1 MFIYNNLYCVIVW
14 IERMRTFLQQIAVG
28 MKGLVRQVLATAVI
42 FCCAFSAA
50 DSAAASGIT
59 SMRIGQ
65 GVGSVRIVFDADR
78 KFDYK
83 VFLLNE
89 PKRLVIDT
97 FDVKVSP
104 EIEKYVDKNNLVTK
118 TRLGSVG
125 TDGIRIVF
133 DLQKTAI
140 VKKAFMLAPQSNFG
154 WRFVIDVSIASE
166 REFSS
171 KVGSKYA
178 LSNENSFA
186 GSYSSSSSKSSS
198 KAKTVNKKKIIVL
211 DPGHGGK
218 DPGAIG
224 YSGVYEKNITLAM
237 AKELKVILEKEGYK
251 VHLTRST
258 DIFIPL
264 RDRVKI
270 ARKYNADLFM
280 SIHADSAV
288 NRSAKG
294 LSVYTLSETASDK
307 EAAAL
312 AERENKADVVAGLN
326 LLEHSKEVS
335 DILINLAQRETMNR
349 SSEFA
354 SFMVQEMR
362 KSVKLRDN
370 THRFAG
376 FAVLKAPD
384 VPSVLL
390 EMGYLS
396 NRTEERL
403 LKQKDY
409 RRKLAVS
416 TSKAVEKYFDNMQ
429 HASVF

>member
-1 MFIYNNLYCVIVW
+1 
-14 IERMRTFLQQIAVG
+14 MRTFLQQIAVG
-28 MKGLVRQVLATAVI
+28 MKGLVRQVLATVVI

-133 DLQKTAI
+133 DLQKPAI

>member
-1 MFIYNNLYCVIVW
+1 
-14 IERMRTFLQQIAVG
+14 MRTFLQQIAVG

-42 FCCAFSAA
+42 FCCVFSAA
-50 DSAAASGIT
+50 NSAAASGIT

-133 DLQKTAI
+133 DLQKPAI

>member
-1 MFIYNNLYCVIVW
+1 
-14 IERMRTFLQQIAVG
+14 MRTFLQQIAVG

-133 DLQKTAI
+133 DLQKPAI

-237 AKELKVILEKEGYK
+237 AKELKEILEKEGYK

>member
-1 MFIYNNLYCVIVW
+1 
-14 IERMRTFLQQIAVG
+14 
-28 MKGLVRQVLATAVI
+28 
-42 FCCAFSAA
+42 
-50 DSAAASGIT
+50 
-59 SMRIGQ
+59 MRIGQ
-65 GVGSVRIVFDADR
+65 GVGNIRIVFDADC
-78 KFDYK
+78 KFDYQ
-83 VFLLNE
+83 VFLLSE
-89 PKRLVIDT
+89 PRRLVVDT
-97 FDVKVSP
+97 QNITVTSQV
-104 EIEKYVDKNNLVTK
+104 ERMVDKNNLVSQ
-118 TRLGSVG
+118 TRVG
-125 TDGIRIVF
+125 KNSSNGARLVF
-133 DLQKTAI
+133 DLQKPAVI
-140 VKKAFMLAPQSNFG
+140 KKAFMLPPQSNFG
-154 WRFVIDVSIASE
+154 WRFVVDVAIASE
-166 REFSS
+166 REFMS
-171 KVGSKYA
+171 KVGTRHA
-178 LSNENSFA
+178 LSNDNSFA
-186 GSYSSSSSKSSS
+186 QSHSGVTINKSNTP
-198 KAKTVNKKKIIVL
+198 KTNRRKIIVI

-237 AKELKVILEKEGYK
+237 GKELKAILDKKGYK
-251 VHLTRST
+251 VFLTRNT

-264 RDRVKI
+264 RERVRI
-270 ARKYNADLFM
+270 ARRYNADLFM
-280 SIHADSAV
+280 SIHADSAR

-312 AERENKADVVAGLN
+312 AERENKVDVVAGLN

-362 KSVKLRDN
+362 RSVKLRAN

-403 LKQKDY
+403 LKQRGY
-409 RRKLAVS
+409 RHKLALSVS
-416 TSKAVEKYFDNMQ
+416 RAIDKYFENMK

>member
-1 MFIYNNLYCVIVW
+1 
-14 IERMRTFLQQIAVG
+14 MRTFLQQMAVG

-125 TDGIRIVF
+125 ADGIRIVF
-133 DLQKTAI
+133 DLQKPAI

-270 ARKYNADLFM
+270 ARKYNADLFI

>member
-1 MFIYNNLYCVIVW
+1 
-14 IERMRTFLQQIAVG
+14 MRTFLQQIAVG

-89 PKRLVIDT
+89 PQRLVIDT

-133 DLQKTAI
+133 DLQKPAI

>member
-1 MFIYNNLYCVIVW
+1 MGTIMGKFSGFFSSRLIAGLL
-14 IERMRTFLQQIAVG
+14 FLFAVFAW
-28 MKGLVRQVLATAVI
+28 LP
-42 FCCAFSAA
+42 AA
-50 DSAAASGIT
+50 HAASGIT

-65 GVGSVRIVFDADR
+65 GVGSVRIVLDAD
-78 KFDYK
+78 KNFDYK
-83 VFLLNE
+83 AFILNS

-97 FDVKVSP
+97 FDINVSP
-104 EIEKYVDKNNLVTK
+104 KLENYKDKNNLVDK

-125 TDGIRIVF
+125 TDGTRIVF
-133 DLQKTAI
+133 DLKKPAI
-140 VKKAFMLAPQSNFG
+140 IKKAFMLPPQSTFG
-154 WRFVIDVSIASE
+154 WRFVVDVASE
-166 REFSS
+166 REFASKLGSDNAFSS
-171 KVGSKYA
+171 DSVPVKVASKTH
-178 LSNENSFA
+178 
-186 GSYSSSSSKSSS
+186 SSPVKS
-198 KAKTVNKKKIIVL
+198 AKKDSKKIIVL
-211 DPGHGGK
+211 DPGHGGR

-237 AKELKVILEKEGYK
+237 GKELKKILEKEGYK
-251 VHLTRST
+251 VYLTRST

-264 RDRVKI
+264 RERVRI
-270 ARKYNADLFM
+270 ARRHKADLFL

-312 AERENKADVVAGLN
+312 AERENKADVIGGLN
-326 LLEHSKEVS
+326 LVEHSKEVS
-335 DILINLAQRETMNR
+335 DILINLAQRESMNR

-354 SFMVQEMR
+354 TFMVQEMR
-362 KSVKLRDN
+362 KSVQLVDN

-384 VPSVLL
+384 IPSALL

-403 LKQKDY
+403 LKQQSY
-409 RRKLAVS
+409 RKKLAVS
-416 TSKAVEKYFDNMQ
+416 TSRAVNKFFDNMQ
-429 HASVF
+429 HASIF